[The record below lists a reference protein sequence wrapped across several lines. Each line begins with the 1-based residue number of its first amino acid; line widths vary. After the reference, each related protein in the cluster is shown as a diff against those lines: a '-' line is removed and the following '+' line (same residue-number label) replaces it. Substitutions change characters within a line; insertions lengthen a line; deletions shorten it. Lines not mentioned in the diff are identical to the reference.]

1 MKRWY
6 WLLGLL
12 VSSLLV
18 GCGSGGAGG
27 AAYLVISGSTSVS
40 PFTEHLAELYQQQHP
55 TERVDVQSLGSTA
68 GIRSA
73 IDGTSEIGM
82 SSRELDEEEAA
93 QLEQLLIARDA
104 LALIVHPSN
113 PIQALSLEQVQAIF
127 GGSINSWSELGGP
140 DETIN
145 VVVRE
150 AGSGTFGAFDELIME
165 SKPITPRA
173 LRQGS
178 NGAIRQLVSGDPN
191 AIGYISL
198 GLVDETVKALPVNGV
213 QPSVAHVLDGSY
225 SFVRPFLY
233 VWRKGHQLSPQAQRF
248 VDYVMSP
255 EGQHEL
261 SLQGLV
267 TGSVD

>member
-12 VSSLLV
+12 LSSLLV
-18 GCGSGGAGG
+18 GCGAGG
-27 AAYLVISGSTSVS
+27 ANGPHLVISGSTSVS
-40 PFTEHLAELYQQQHP
+40 PFTEQLAELYQQQHS
-55 TERVDVQSLGSTA
+55 TEQVDVQSLGSTA
-68 GIRSA
+68 GIRAA

-127 GGSINSWSELGGP
+127 GGSINSWAELGGP

-165 SKPITPRA
+165 SKPITIRA

-213 QPSVAHVLDGSY
+213 QPSVEHVLDGSY

-233 VWRKGHQLSPQAQRF
+233 IWRKGHQLSPQAQRF
-248 VDYVMSP
+248 VDYVLSP

-267 TGSVD
+267 TGGGD